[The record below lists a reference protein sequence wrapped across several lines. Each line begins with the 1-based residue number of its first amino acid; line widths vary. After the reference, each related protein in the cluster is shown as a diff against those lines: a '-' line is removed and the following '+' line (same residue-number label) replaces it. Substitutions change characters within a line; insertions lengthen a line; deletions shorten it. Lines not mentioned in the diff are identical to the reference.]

1 MQDGKFAL
9 VTKGFSYISGSGSET
24 DIKTCLTTEGKNQNC
39 YPTAHPFGSFSCR
52 MGTTIPTVFI
62 RFTVL
67 GAYLIFGLWEWA
79 LIRAGRLF
87 EAGHLLN
94 FHHFQQV

>member
-39 YPTAHPFGSFSCR
+39 YQTAHPFGSFSCR

-67 GAYLIFGLWEWA
+67 GAY
-79 LIRAGRLF
+79 
-87 EAGHLLN
+87 
-94 FHHFQQV
+94 